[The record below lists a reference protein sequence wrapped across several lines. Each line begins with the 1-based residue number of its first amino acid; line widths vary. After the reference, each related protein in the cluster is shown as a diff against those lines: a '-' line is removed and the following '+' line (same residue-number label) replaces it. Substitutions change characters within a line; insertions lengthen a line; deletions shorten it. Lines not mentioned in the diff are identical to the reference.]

1 MSITLTNKPDTAEPF
16 IEYAK
21 SRKGIVT
28 RQFEPGMEEE
38 ISRLVK
44 LCIDSSVPNYYEDP
58 EPIKRALAHLYS
70 PENILKKSEG
80 DYPIYVSGPN
90 GKISWVMQLSGVN
103 LTNNTQVDSL
113 SWEQLNPSKEPE
125 VFAQELGMF
134 YGEKSGTGIMSAM
147 DLMVNAKTMAV
158 LTGCRYIVGK
168 GIRPAREFIRGICKH
183 HGKFEM
189 SQNEFDAFELDPLT
203 NQQVKF
209 KVVNYR
215 FIPSTK
221 EVLETYLK
229 GLELD

>member
-113 SWEQLNPSKEPE
+113 RWEPLSPSKEPE

-147 DLMVNAKTMAV
+147 DLMVNAKTIELVDKALIESAQTTSQISKKTGLHPTAV
-158 LTGCRYIVGK
+158 KKSLSFLEHFGRANVMRAERVWLVTK
-168 GIRPAREFIRGICKH
+168 
-183 HGKFEM
+183 
-189 SQNEFDAFELDPLT
+189 
-203 NQQVKF
+203 
-209 KVVNYR
+209 
-215 FIPSTK
+215 K
-221 EVLETYLK
+221 EVST
-229 GLELD
+229 